1 MHRQQAA
8 SVRAARQ
15 ERRATLLT
23 PLSLP
28 FSSRPLPPRLQSG
41 KKMQQLVVKPETAL
55 VRPFVVAAVLRG
67 VRFDPVRYDSFI
79 DLQDKLHQN
88 LCRQRALV
96 AIGTHDLGKVQ
107 GPFTYEALPPQ
118 DIKFVPL
125 KQTRE
130 FRADELMDVSTL
142 GGLGPG
148 VWVMM
153 GRAGV
158 GWHRRDKED
167 QLTPTSCITH
177 QPPPAKKTKHNG
189 TALPRERPEAQ
200 ALRAADQGL
209 VRLPGDLRR
218 QPHPA
223 LAAADHQR
231 RRVGDLARH
240 ARRADRVH
248 RDRPDQGQGGGG
260 VTGLDWVA
268 MRLVG

>member
-1 MHRQQAA
+1 
-8 SVRAARQ
+8 
-15 ERRATLLT
+15 
-23 PLSLP
+23 
-28 FSSRPLPPRLQSG
+28 
-41 KKMQQLVVKPETAL
+41 MQQLAVKPETAL

-142 GGLGPG
+142 AGLGPG
-148 VWVMM
+148 IWAMM
-153 GRAGV
+153 GRAGA

-167 QLTPTSCITH
+167 QLKN
-177 QPPPAKKTKHNG
+177 QPIASHINPLPKQNTTKHS
-189 TALPRERPEAQ
+189 TTSRTTRSSSATCR
-200 ALRAADQGL
+200 
-209 VRLPGDLRR
+209 
-218 QPHPA
+218 
-223 LAAADHQR
+223 
-231 RRVGDLARH
+231 
-240 ARRADRVH
+240 
-248 RDRPDQGQGGGG
+248 
-260 VTGLDWVA
+260 
-268 MRLVG
+268 